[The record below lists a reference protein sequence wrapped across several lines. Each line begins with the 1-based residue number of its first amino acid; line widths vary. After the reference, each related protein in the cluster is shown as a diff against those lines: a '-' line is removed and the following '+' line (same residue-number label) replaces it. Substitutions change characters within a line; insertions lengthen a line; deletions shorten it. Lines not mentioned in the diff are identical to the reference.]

1 MVQLHTQP
9 DQQQVQCQTYR
20 KPSPNIIKT
29 QVHRVCEVPAPTAA
43 SEKELVPSEIVAR
56 LEPQIESLRGQ
67 IVGKENDTGDAKQD
81 DSKRQQGT
89 GIDKM
94 VGHHSRYRVD
104 IYLVIVV
111 AVAYCQA
118 HGST

>member
-56 LEPQIESLRGQ
+56 LEPQIIESLRDGQ
-67 IVGKENDTGDAKQD
+67 IAGKKMTLVMQ
-81 DSKRQQGT
+81 SKM
-89 GIDKM
+89 ILNANKAP
-94 VGHHSRYRVD
+94 VL
-104 IYLVIVV
+104 IKW
-111 AVAYCQA
+111 
-118 HGST
+118 